1 MNWRGTGLEMRT
13 FVVISTLPLLA
24 LTLAQPATGQVSRTA
39 SAAPVADTSP
49 PATDNNEDTA
59 AIETEAKSLG
69 QIVVIADR
77 VKGQVDAPEKPIQTL
92 SEADIASLGA
102 TSIADLLAA
111 IAPQTGSGRGR
122 GGGGGPV
129 MLLNGQRIS
138 SFREMRNI
146 PPEAIKRVEILPEEV
161 ALRYGFAANQRVV
174 NLILK
179 DHFSAKTVELEH
191 NQPQRGGSQVNN
203 AEATLFSTNGQKR
216 LNLHAERNHTT
227 MLTESERSV
236 LQTPGSKS
244 LILTDP
250 DPATARTLIPEN
262 TSATLDGTW
271 STGFGPK
278 GLAGSL
284 AINGTVSRTDSH
296 SLSGLNSVVLTAPG
310 GTSSLRTFGD
320 PLRRDTQTVTV
331 QGGGTFN
338 WQFGDWRFT
347 ATLDA
352 GHITSDT
359 RIDRRADT
367 STLVSAAATGALAIN
382 GSLPTLP
389 GRGADRAYTVNDS
402 ANSMLTLA
410 GKPFQLPAGPVATT
424 LRAGYSFTGIAS
436 DDTRSLVGHAV
447 LHRQNVSGGINVG
460 LPLTS
465 RRDNVLG
472 VIGTISLNF
481 SAGIDQL
488 SDFGSVVDWS
498 AGVNWGLTEKLSLQ
512 ASWLVNEQAPDLGS
526 LGNPQSVS
534 FNVPIYD
541 FVRGETALVTV
552 TSGGNR
558 ALLKER
564 DRDLKLGLNWQIP
577 VINNSNLII
586 EYFRNNSNN
595 VTASFPVLTPDIE
608 MAFPGRV
615 TRDSSGRLTA
625 LDRRPVTFANEKA
638 SRLRWGL
645 NIGGTL
651 GKASPTAMAMQGGMP
666 RGGGMGGPPM
676 GGPRM
681 GGGGP
686 PMMMGGMPG
695 GQGRWSLSAY
705 HTIQF
710 SNRVLVAPGGPV
722 LDLLNGDALTGGGVA
737 RHSLELEGGAF
748 YKGIGLRMNGTV
760 TGASRIDGTGAPGS
774 SDLRF
779 GSVAKLNLRL
789 FIDLGQQKWIAKKSK
804 ALKNARMQLR
814 IDNILNS
821 RQKVADQNGLVP
833 TNYQPDILDP
843 NGRFLGIELRKQ
855 F

>member
-1 MNWRGTGLEMRT
+1 MKELVR
-13 FVVISTLPLLA
+13 FSALPLLA
-24 LTLAQPATGQVSRTA
+24 LAMVQPATAQVTRTA
-39 SAAPVADTSP
+39 PAPGAS
-49 PATDNNEDTA
+49 PATPGNEDDTA
-59 AIETEAKSLG
+59 AIENEAKSLG

-92 SEADIASLGA
+92 SEADITALGA
-102 TSIADLLAA
+102 TSISDLLAA

-122 GGGGGPV
+122 GSGGPV

-138 SFREMRNI
+138 NFREMRNI

-161 ALRYGFAANQRVV
+161 ALRYGFSANQRVV

-179 DHFSAKTVELEH
+179 DHFSAKTIELEH
-191 NQPQRGGSQVNN
+191 NQPERGGSQVNN
-203 AEATLFSTNGQKR
+203 AEATLFATDGPKR

-227 MLTESERSV
+227 MLTESERNV
-236 LQTPGSKS
+236 LQATSGLLTVS
-244 LILTDP
+244 TDP
-250 DPATARTLIPEN
+250 DPAAARTLIPES

-284 AINGTVSRTDSH
+284 AINGTVSRSDSH
-296 SLSGLNSVVLTAPG
+296 SFSGLNSVVLTAPG
-310 GTSSLRTFGD
+310 VGGISAYRIFGD
-320 PLRRDTQTVTV
+320 PLRRDNQTVTI
-331 QGGGTFN
+331 QGGATFN

-347 ATLDA
+347 GTLDG

-359 RIDRRADT
+359 RIDRRSETKPLTDA
-367 STLVSAAATGALAIN
+367 VAAGMLGITG
-382 GSLPTLP
+382 TLP
-389 GRGADRAYTVNDS
+389 RLAGAGADRAYTVNDS
-402 ANSMLTLA
+402 ATSMLTLA
-410 GKPFQLPAGPVATT
+410 GRPFQLPAGPVATT
-424 LRAGYSFTGIAS
+424 FRAGYSFTGIAS

-447 LHRQNVSGGINVG
+447 LHRQNASVGINVG

-465 RRDNVLG
+465 RRDNVMG
-472 VIGTISLNF
+472 AIGTISLNF

-498 AGVNWGLTEKLSLQ
+498 AGLNWGVTDKLSLQ

-534 FNVPIYD
+534 LNVPVYD
-541 FVRGETALVTV
+541 FARGETALVTV

-577 VINNSNLII
+577 LISNSNLIV
-586 EYFRNNSNN
+586 EYFRNNSDN

-608 MAFPGRV
+608 AAFPGRV
-615 TRDSSGRLTA
+615 TRDASGRLIA
-625 LDRRPVTFANEKA
+625 LDRRPVTFANQKA

-651 GKASPTAMAMQGGMP
+651 GKASPADAAMQGRGP

-686 PMMMGGMPG
+686 PMMMMGGMGG

-710 SNRVLVAPGGPV
+710 SNRVLIAPGGPV

-737 RHSLELEGGAF
+737 RHSVELEGGAF
-748 YKGIGLRMNGTV
+748 YKGIGLRMSGSV
-760 TGASRIDGTGAPGS
+760 TGASKIDGTGAPGS
-774 SDLRF
+774 SNLRF
-779 GSVAKLNLRL
+779 GSLAKLNLRL
-789 FIDLGQQKWIAKKSK
+789 FVDLGQQKWIARKSK

-814 IDNILNS
+814 IDNILDAK
-821 RQKVADQNGLVP
+821 QKVTDQNGLVP
-833 TNYQPDILDP
+833 ISYQPDILDP